1 MKKGKFFQMIEDSKA
16 KKAEMN
22 TLKTSVKVA
31 RYLRLDAERKVIHDA
46 MRIHIKQYGVDTEPF
61 RKHGLVVSKAT
72 WVVAKEVV
80 ALAEEN
86 PDIADTILPLIHTK
100 PTYYT
105 S

>member
-1 MKKGKFFQMIEDSKA
+1 MKDTKFFQMIENSKA
-16 KKAEMN
+16 KKAQMN
-22 TLKTSVKVA
+22 TLKTSTKVA
-31 RYLRLDAERKVIHDA
+31 LYLELEAERKAIHDT
-46 MRIHIKQYGVDTEPF
+46 MRDHIKQYGVDTEPF

-72 WVVAKEVV
+72 WVVAKEVE
-80 ALAEEN
+80 ALAEEY